1 MTVINSFDY
10 FINQIERLRFLKK
23 LRSLNLKGNEIEKT
37 EKYFRIFIAGLLP
50 DLTYYEYIHISKE
63 ERDEGKDRFRF
74 KLREI
79 METEKFEVIEREMVI
94 KEKADEIHLLNCF
107 VELLNR
113 HQVFDTLF
121 VFENEEQGEC
131 LLAIGIEADTLITE

>member
-1 MTVINSFDY
+1 MILINSSDSFH
-10 FINQIERLRFLKK
+10 QIERLRFLKK
-23 LRSLNLKGNEIEKT
+23 LRSLNLKGNEVEKT

-50 DLTYYEYIHISKE
+50 DLNYYEYIHISKE

-79 METEKFEVIEREMVI
+79 METEKIEVIERELAI

-113 HQVFDTLF
+113 HQIFDTLF

-131 LLAIGIEADTLITE
+131 LLDIGKEADTLITE